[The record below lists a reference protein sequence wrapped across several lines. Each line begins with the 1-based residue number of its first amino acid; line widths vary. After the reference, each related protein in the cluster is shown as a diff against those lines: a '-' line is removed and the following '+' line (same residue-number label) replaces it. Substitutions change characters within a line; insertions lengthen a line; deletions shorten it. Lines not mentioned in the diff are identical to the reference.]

1 MKTVGIIGGIGPEST
16 IEYYR
21 GIIAG
26 YRERQSGT
34 GVRGPR
40 RGSPAGVLDPPVD
53 NHGQDALATNYPSII
68 INSINLTILLGL
80 IMANELDKAT
90 DHLVSELQKLAR
102 AGVDFGVIAAGTPHI
117 VFDQVRERS
126 PIPLISIVEAACDAA
141 AKLKL
146 KKIALFGT
154 RFTMQGRFY
163 KDVFSKAGI
172 KLVVPEAD
180 EQAYIHDKYMNDLV
194 HGIVLPETRERLLR
208 ILDQMRERDGVEA
221 LILGGTELSLIIKD
235 AEHNGIHILDTTQIH
250 VARIVAELLS

>member
-26 YRERQSGT
+26 YRERQT
-34 GVRGPR
+34 D
-40 RGSPAGVLDPPVD
+40 GS
-53 NHGQDALATNYPSII
+53 YPSII
-68 INSINLTILLGL
+68 LNSINLRVLLGL
-80 IMANELDKAT
+80 ITANELDQAT
-90 DHLVSELQKLAR
+90 DHLINELQKLAR

-126 PIPLISIVEAACDAA
+126 PLPLISIVEATCDAA
-141 AKLKL
+141 AKMNL

-194 HGIVLPETRERLLR
+194 HGIVLPETRERLLA
-208 ILDQMRERDGVEA
+208 ILDKMRERDGVEA

-235 AEHNGIHILDTTQIH
+235 AEHNGLPILDTTRIH

>member
-26 YRERQSGT
+26 YRERQT
-34 GVRGPR
+34 D
-40 RGSPAGVLDPPVD
+40 GS
-53 NHGQDALATNYPSII
+53 YPSII
-68 INSINLTILLGL
+68 LNSINLRVLLGL
-80 IMANELDKAT
+80 ITANALDQAT
-90 DHLVSELQKLAR
+90 EHLVNELQKLAR

-126 PIPLISIVEAACDAA
+126 PLPLISIVEATCDAA
-141 AKLKL
+141 AKMNL

-235 AEHNGIHILDTTQIH
+235 AEHNGLPILDTTRIH

>member
-26 YRERQSGT
+26 YRERQT
-34 GVRGPR
+34 D
-40 RGSPAGVLDPPVD
+40 GS
-53 NHGQDALATNYPSII
+53 YPSII
-68 INSINLTILLGL
+68 LNSINLTTMVDL
-80 IMANELDKAT
+80 ITANELDAAANL
-90 DHLVSELQKLAR
+90 LVGGLQTLAR

-126 PIPLISIVEAACDAA
+126 PIPLISIVEATCDAA

-154 RFTMQGRFY
+154 KFTMQGRFY
-163 KDVFSKAGI
+163 PDVFAKSGI
-172 KLVVPEAD
+172 KLEVPDAN
-180 EQAYIHDKYMNDLV
+180 EQTYIHDKYMNDLV
-194 HGIVLPETRERLLR
+194 NGIILPETRDRLLA
-208 ILDQMRERDGVEA
+208 ILDSMKERDGVEA

-235 AEHNGIHILDTTQIH
+235 AEHDGTPILDTTKI
-250 VARIVAELLS
+250 

>member
-34 GVRGPR
+34 GV
-40 RGSPAGVLDPPVD
+40 PPVD
-53 NHGQDALATNYPSII
+53 NHAQDARATNYPSIV
-68 INSINLTILLGL
+68 INSINLTILVDL
-80 IMANELDKAT
+80 ITANELDKAA
-90 DHLVSELQKLAR
+90 DYLVSGLQKLAR

-126 PIPLISIVEAACDAA
+126 PIPLISIVEATCEAA

-163 KDVFSKAGI
+163 PDVFAKAGI
-172 KLVVPEAD
+172 TLVVPKAD
-180 EQAYIHDKYMNDLV
+180 EQEYIHDKYMNDLV
-194 HGIVLPETRERLLR
+194 NGIILPETRERLLR
-208 ILDQMRERDGVEA
+208 ILDKMKERDRVEG

-235 AEHNGIHILDTTQIH
+235 TEHHGMLILDTTRTH
-250 VARIVAELLS
+250 VNEIVTQLLA

>member
-26 YRERQSGT
+26 YRERQTDGT
-34 GVRGPR
+34 
-40 RGSPAGVLDPPVD
+40 
-53 NHGQDALATNYPSII
+53 YPSII
-68 INSINLTILLGL
+68 LNSINLTVLLGF
-80 IMANELDKAT
+80 IMGNELDKAT
-90 DHLVSELQKLAR
+90 DHLVNELQKLAR

-117 VFDQVRERS
+117 VFDQVRARS
-126 PIPLISIVEAACDAA
+126 PIPLISIVEATCEAA
-141 AKLKL
+141 AKLNL

-163 KDVFSKAGI
+163 PNAFSKAGI
-172 KLVVPEAD
+172 TLVVPEPD
-180 EQAYIHDKYMNDLV
+180 EQTYIHDKYMNDLV
-194 HGIVLPETRERLLR
+194 HGIILPETRARLLA
-208 ILDQMRERDGVEA
+208 ILDKMKERDRVEG

-235 AEHNGIHILDTTQIH
+235 AEHNGMPILDTTRIH

>member
-26 YRERQSGT
+26 YRERQT
-34 GVRGPR
+34 D
-40 RGSPAGVLDPPVD
+40 GS
-53 NHGQDALATNYPSII
+53 YPSII
-68 INSINLTILLGL
+68 LNSINLTILLGM

-117 VFDQVRERS
+117 VFDEVRARS
-126 PIPLISIVEAACDAA
+126 PIPLISIVEATCEAA
-141 AKLKL
+141 AKLNL

-163 KDVFSKAGI
+163 RDVFAKAGI
-172 KLVVPEAD
+172 TLVVPDAN

-194 HGIVLPETRERLLR
+194 HGIILPETRERLLG
-208 ILDQMRERDGVEA
+208 ILDKMKARDGVEG

-235 AEHNGIHILDTTQIH
+235 AEHHGMPILDTTRIH

>member
-26 YRERQSGT
+26 YRERQT
-34 GVRGPR
+34 D
-40 RGSPAGVLDPPVD
+40 GS
-53 NHGQDALATNYPSII
+53 YPSII
-68 INSINLTILLGL
+68 LNSINLRVLLGL
-80 IMANELDKAT
+80 ITANELDQAT
-90 DHLVSELQKLAR
+90 DHLVDELQKLAR

-126 PIPLISIVEAACDAA
+126 PLPLISIVEATCDAA
-141 AKLKL
+141 AKMNL

-172 KLVVPEAD
+172 TLVVPEAD

-208 ILDQMRERDGVEA
+208 ILDQMKERDGVEA

-235 AEHNGIHILDTTQIH
+235 AEHNGLPILDTTRIH

>member
-34 GVRGPR
+34 GV
-40 RGSPAGVLDPPVD
+40 PPVD
-53 NHGQDALATNYPSII
+53 NHAQDALATNYPSII
-68 INSINLTILLGL
+68 LNSINLTILLGM

-90 DHLVSELQKLAR
+90 DHLVNELQKLAR

-117 VFDQVRERS
+117 VFDEVRERS
-126 PIPLISIVEAACDAA
+126 PIPLISIVEATCAAA

-163 KDVFSKAGI
+163 TDVFSKAGI
-172 KLVVPEAD
+172 TLVMPEAN
-180 EQAYIHDKYMNDLV
+180 EQEYIHDKYMNDLV
-194 HGIVLPETRERLLR
+194 NGIILPETRERLLG
-208 ILDQMRERDGVEA
+208 ILDKMKERDGVEG
-221 LILGGTELSLIIKD
+221 LILGGTELSLILRD
-235 AEHNGIHILDTTQIH
+235 TEHNGIPILDTTRIH
-250 VARIVAELLS
+250 VERIVAELLS

>member
-26 YRERQSGT
+26 YRERQT
-34 GVRGPR
+34 D
-40 RGSPAGVLDPPVD
+40 GS
-53 NHGQDALATNYPSII
+53 YPSII
-68 INSINLTILLGL
+68 LNSINLRVLLGL
-80 IMANELDKAT
+80 ITANELDQAT
-90 DHLVSELQKLAR
+90 DHLVNELQKLAR

-126 PIPLISIVEAACDAA
+126 PLPLISIVEATCDAA
-141 AKLKL
+141 AKMNL

-208 ILDQMRERDGVEA
+208 ILDQMKERDGVEG

-235 AEHNGIHILDTTQIH
+235 AEHNGLPILDTTRIH